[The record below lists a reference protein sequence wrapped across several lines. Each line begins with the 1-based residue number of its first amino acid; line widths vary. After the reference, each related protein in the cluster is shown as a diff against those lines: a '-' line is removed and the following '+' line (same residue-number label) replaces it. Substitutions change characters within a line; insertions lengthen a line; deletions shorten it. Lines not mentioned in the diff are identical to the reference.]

1 MKRVYIGLGSNL
13 GAPEQQIG
21 QAVNRLANLLKCQD
35 PIFSPWYRTS
45 AVGGPPD
52 QPDYLN
58 AVCRLQ
64 TDLTPE
70 HLLRELQAIET
81 QAGRVRTIRWGPRTL
96 DLDIIWYQ
104 QVHIDTP
111 TLTLPH
117 PRAHLRAFVLQ
128 PLLDLGADFLLQGT
142 ELRVWRDAIVGQAIV
157 GHEIVGLGLSG

>member
-13 GAPEQQIG
+13 GVPEQQLR
-21 QAVNRLANLLKCQD
+21 QAIDRLAKLPNCQD

-58 AVCRLQ
+58 AICRLH
-64 TDLTPE
+64 TLLTPE

-96 DLDIIWYQ
+96 DLDIIWYE
-104 QVHIDTP
+104 QVQIDTP
-111 TLTLPH
+111 SLTLPH

-128 PLLDLGADFLLQGT
+128 PLLDLNADFLLQGT
-142 ELRVWRDAIVGQAIV
+142 ELRVWRDAIVGQ
-157 GHEIVGLGLSG
+157 EITEQGLSG